1 MRLLERRLPRTSN
14 PAVWRRFRVTQAHEL
29 RQRLR
34 IVPPIVALL
43 LVGSTLTLAVR
54 YPATTVDVVAVNAL
68 AGLILLA
75 FRPLARVASPRGV
88 AALAFMMPTVT
99 GLAMLG
105 TMAAEPAA
113 FATTMATLAII
124 PIGAP
129 IMLGWDAGS
138 NRRWAVTYGVGVSLI
153 ALLTGLGSLSM
164 NQRLDVAS
172 LVVACCLVGMLAANL
187 LQGLRLRSI
196 EQEIE
201 LRRLNRVLHGYATTD
216 PLTRLR
222 NRRQLDTD
230 VAIIWPSIHR
240 RGVPCAVVIFDLDH
254 FKRLNDERGHAA
266 GDSTLGS
273 VAAELQRQVRGR
285 DSVYRIGG
293 EEFLVL
299 LRDTTLEG
307 GVQVAERIRLAIA
320 ELELPS
326 SGGSNPSRLTIS
338 GGVAVADVLAVSWDA
353 VVASADASLYRA
365 KAAGR
370 NRVFGPDDTP
380 ALVA

>member
-1 MRLLERRLPRTSN
+1 M
-14 PAVWRRFRVTQAHEL
+14 
-29 RQRLR
+29 
-34 IVPPIVALL
+34 
-43 LVGSTLTLAVR
+43 
-54 YPATTVDVVAVNAL
+54 NAF

-99 GLAMLG
+99 GLAMAA

-113 FATTMATLAII
+113 FATTMGALALT

-129 IMLGWDAGS
+129 LLLAWDAAS
-138 NRRWAVTYGVGVSLI
+138 NRRWAVAYGVGVSLL

-196 EQEIE
+196 EQELE
-201 LRRLNRVLHGYATTD
+201 LRRLNRVLHRYATTD

-230 VAIIWPSIHR
+230 VAIIWPSIR
-240 RGVPCAVVIFDLDH
+240 RRAVPCAVVVFDLDH

-273 VAAELQRQVRGR
+273 VATELQRQVRGR

-307 GVQVAERIRLAIA
+307 GLQVAERIRLAIA

-326 SGGSNPSRLTIS
+326 SGGSTPTHLTIS
-338 GGVAVADVLAVSWDA
+338 GGVAVADEVAASWDA
-353 VVASADASLYRA
+353 VVASADASLYQGQGSRA
-365 KAAGR
+365 QPRVRTRGRTGAGR
-370 NRVFGPDDTP
+370 LSSGRRRNWLRNQEEAQRPGVRPSTADRP
-380 ALVA
+380 W